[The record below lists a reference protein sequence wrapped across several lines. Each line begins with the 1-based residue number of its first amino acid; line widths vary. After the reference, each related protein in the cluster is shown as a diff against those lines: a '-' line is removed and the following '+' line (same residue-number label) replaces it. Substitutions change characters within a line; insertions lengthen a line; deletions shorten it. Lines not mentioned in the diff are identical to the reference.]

1 MSGAFSGSELNLRL
15 NRTRRA
21 VHCRAD
27 LEYLNGDICCLN
39 CPAGSHMTSPCSRA
53 GEQGQ
58 CEECRDGTFTEH
70 SNGLKQ
76 CLTCAQCRPDQE
88 MVQPCAST
96 HNTECRCKL
105 GGFCSP
111 DQACEVC
118 RKCSGC
124 GKDELVVRN
133 CTPTNNTECKKGS
146 PPDSGQDSV
155 TLYVTLGLVLLA
167 VVIFA
172 LGYVCR
178 KRQKPA
184 DSGSCQPNGL
194 KSGFSGTEKT
204 NGPSPL
210 CSVLSWT
217 LVRPNSLPADVEEQR
232 NLCEIYGSATN
243 SEANL
248 INPPFSAIADAAPL
262 PPCATILTSFNC
274 RADEP
279 DFNVIPVNG
288 EESLRSCFEFFEELD
303 VHYHS
308 RFFRHLGLSDN
319 LIKSKESVL
328 YVDRVHELLNI
339 WLERQGREASLKD
352 LLKALMNLNQRRTAE
367 IIVERAV
374 ETGYYIKSQ

>member
-39 CPAGSHMTSPCSRA
+39 CPTGSHMTSPCSRA

-172 LGYVCR
+172 LGYICR

-217 LVRPNSLPADVEEQR
+217 L
-232 NLCEIYGSATN
+232 
-243 SEANL
+243 
-248 INPPFSAIADAAPL
+248 
-262 PPCATILTSFNC
+262 
-274 RADEP
+274 ADEP